1 MEQAKLGFRPKRS
14 NYTREFFMESRYMH
28 ETYPEHYSP
37 EKPFTRRRSPV
48 KQPPLGSAPHVYK
61 LMGSLYK
68 EKEPEPEVEPQEP
81 DFKSQVLSE
90 AETST
95 KKVRSVSS
103 KAQRTRTA
111 IKGTI
116 DECRELQHTFSAH
129 IKSLNK
135 TSRLAF
141 LDSVGAR
148 DDFDLPLEWLE
159 QEDNQYV
166 KERFAHLKRQYE
178 T

>member
-1 MEQAKLGFRPKRS
+1 MCWPYIFHDEVRKFERLRECKAPADNLINRQTQQKEIMMEQAKLGFRPKRS

-81 DFKSQVLSE
+81 DFKS
-90 AETST
+90 
-95 KKVRSVSS
+95 
-103 KAQRTRTA
+103 
-111 IKGTI
+111 
-116 DECRELQHTFSAH
+116 
-129 IKSLNK
+129 
-135 TSRLAF
+135 
-141 LDSVGAR
+141 
-148 DDFDLPLEWLE
+148 
-159 QEDNQYV
+159 
-166 KERFAHLKRQYE
+166 
-178 T
+178 